1 MQEVLGGNDLTSNL
15 QGMYRLIVRSPSGSQ
30 FSLSKLEVALLKLS
44 KIFRY
49 RSLSRA
55 DNDLSGITSLVQRP

>member
-55 DNDLSGITSLVQRP
+55 DNDL

>member
-15 QGMYRLIVRSPSGSQ
+15 QGVYRLIVRSPSGSQ